1 MSVAR
6 RSLKIAKKVFLD
18 WQTFF
23 NEEMLQTSTVCPD
36 FEEHMKTFVSE
47 MMFYT
52 NLNSVYS
59 YTEQILNLHGIEDSV
74 GGAYWYLKNHFI
86 HVKPNYLPHSLN
98 KHWVLGHHRYM
109 QHKYV
114 KDMLLLEKEHLTDI
128 AKWTEIQF
136 IGSQER
142 ALKRKIDAR
151 LDLLD

>member
-59 YTEQILNLHGIEDSV
+59 YTE
-74 GGAYWYLKNHFI
+74 
-86 HVKPNYLPHSLN
+86 
-98 KHWVLGHHRYM
+98 
-109 QHKYV
+109 
-114 KDMLLLEKEHLTDI
+114 
-128 AKWTEIQF
+128 
-136 IGSQER
+136 
-142 ALKRKIDAR
+142 
-151 LDLLD
+151 